1 MKPIIGITVNYVKD
15 DRAGTET
22 HIGGK
27 GQRWQMLAQDYIT
40 SVQAAGGVPV
50 MLPVLDDGDDWTE
63 YSRFLD
69 GIIFSGGCDISPL
82 SYGEAMDGAVGTVIR
97 ERDRQE
103 LELMKTFLADSDI
116 PILGICRGCQLLN
129 VACGGTLVQD
139 MEIGKT
145 GNHFFPEQ
153 EMQVPTHMIVTEE
166 GTRIRSLM
174 GDSAPVN
181 SYHHQ
186 CVAKCAPTLRV
197 TATDGRGVPE
207 CLEMP
212 GRTGFTLGV
221 QWHPEG
227 MVLTDPAQRRLM
239 EAFVKAAESR
249 KSQGTK

>member
-22 HIGGK
+22 HIGRK
-27 GQRWQMLAQDYIT
+27 GQWWQMLAQDYIAA
-40 SVQAAGGVPV
+40 VQTVGGVPV
-50 MLPVLDDGDDWTE
+50 MLPVLSDGDDWTE

-69 GIIFSGGCDISPL
+69 GIIFSGGCDMSPL
-82 SYGEAMDGAVGTVIR
+82 NYGETMDRTVGTVVR

-103 LELMKTFLADSDI
+103 LELMKTLLAESDM
-116 PILGICRGCQLLN
+116 PVFGICRGCQLLN

-153 EMQVPTHMIVTEE
+153 EMQVPTHMIVTQEE
-166 GTRIRSLM
+166 TLIRSIV
-174 GDSAPVN
+174 GGSAPVN

-186 CVAKCAPTLRV
+186 CVGKCAPTLRV
-197 TATDGRGVPE
+197 TATDEREVPE

-212 GRTGFTLGV
+212 GRAGFTLGV

-227 MVLTDPAQRRLM
+227 MVLTDPLQRKLM
-239 EAFVKAAESR
+239 ETFVKAAERR
-249 KSQGTK
+249 KCGEKK